1 MRCCSPKEG
10 LTSPSSHRTTDFQQ
24 QKGGAL
30 VETPTLSPSPF
41 LPHNLGV
48 FVFIINDLRLL
59 TARLAIP
66 ISRDA
71 QGQMACASLP
81 GSITSGLPNHIA
93 SSGGCDMRQFDLTPL
108 YRSTIGFDR
117 LGSLLDTLGSFEGEA
132 PSYPPYNIERVGEN
146 DYRISMAVAG
156 FGDSDLNIEVKEN
169 TLTVKGERLTE
180 KEDTTF
186 LHRGIA
192 SRSFERRFQL
202 ADHVVVKGASLE
214 NGLLHIDLAR
224 ELPEAKK
231 PRTVPITTAR
241 AEKPKVIDS
250 RAA

>member
-1 MRCCSPKEG
+1 
-10 LTSPSSHRTTDFQQ
+10 
-24 QKGGAL
+24 
-30 VETPTLSPSPF
+30 
-41 LPHNLGV
+41 
-48 FVFIINDLRLL
+48 
-59 TARLAIP
+59 
-66 ISRDA
+66 
-71 QGQMACASLP
+71 
-81 GSITSGLPNHIA
+81 
-93 SSGGCDMRQFDLTPL
+93 MRQYDLTPL

-117 LGSLLDTLGSFEGEA
+117 LGSLLDTLGSFDGDT

-169 TLTVKGERLTE
+169 ALTVKGEKLTE

-214 NGLLHIDLAR
+214 NGLLHIDLVR

-231 PRTVPITTAR
+231 PRTIPIGTAN
-241 AEKPKVIDS
+241 AEKPKVIGS